1 MRQKQVSSA
10 LPPFIVLGG
19 CLTQEIGVFDQ
30 DIGRTWVINM
40 VCTNTENMGKIR
52 GYLVN

>member
-30 DIGRTWVINM
+30 DIGDL
-40 VCTNTENMGKIR
+40 GHQY
-52 GYLVN
+52 GLHQ